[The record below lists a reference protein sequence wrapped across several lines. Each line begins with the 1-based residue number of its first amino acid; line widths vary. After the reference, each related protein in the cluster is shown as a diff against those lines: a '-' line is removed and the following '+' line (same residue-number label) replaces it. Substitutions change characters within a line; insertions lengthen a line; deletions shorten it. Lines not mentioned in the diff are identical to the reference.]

1 MIRKNLFKTI
11 TILMLCTVVFAG
23 CGKKKVTVDTSI
35 TSTESESTTE
45 TKRVAADQEQ
55 VTVSVKDADGN
66 TLEVAGVVE
75 TKENGEKVVIVTDSD
90 GNKKEISADNFSQE
104 STVVTITSEEVSEE
118 ISSSDTP
125 EDSKED
131 NKKDEEILPTIS
143 AGNATS
149 NSTQTA
155 HEHSWNP
162 VYKTVHHDA
171 VTESEQVWVVD
182 KPAWDEPEYK
192 VVYVC
197 LQCENNE
204 CPYCIEHGTQ
214 LAETYSFEES
224 YEHMYNCAT
233 HWGADGG
240 RCSNTTTRKNIG
252 TVHHDEEGHYETSTV
267 TKQEAYDEQVIDHY
281 ECTCGATK

>member
-1 MIRKNLFKTI
+1 MIKKKLFKTMTLI
-11 TILMLCTVVFAG
+11 VLCTVVFAG
-23 CGKKKVTVDTSI
+23 CGKKKNAAVDTSI

-66 TLEVAGVVE
+66 TVEVAGVVE

-104 STVVTITSEEVSEE
+104 SSVVTITNEEVSEE
-118 ISSSDTP
+118 ISSSAMP

-131 NKKDEEILPTIS
+131 NKKDEETLPTII
-143 AGNATS
+143 AENTTS

-155 HEHSWNP
+155 HEHTWNP

-197 LQCENNE
+197 LQCEDGV
-204 CPYCIEHGTQ
+204 CPYCNEHGLRQ
-214 LAETYSFEES
+214 AEFDTFEER
-224 YEHMYNCAT
+224 YNHTYNCAISY
-233 HWGADGG
+233 GICDN
-240 RCSNTTTRKNIG
+240 STTRKKIIG
-252 TVHHDEEGHYETSTV
+252 TVHHDEEGHYETKTNII
-267 TKQEAYDEQVIDHY
+267 KEAYDEQVIDHY
-281 ECTCGATK
+281 ECTCGATR

>member
-1 MIRKNLFKTI
+1 MIRKKLFKTI
-11 TILMLCTVVFAG
+11 TILMLCTMVFAG
-23 CGKKKVTVDTSI
+23 CGKKKNAAVDTI
-35 TSTESESTTE
+35 IISTESESTTE

-104 STVVTITSEEVSEE
+104 SSVVTITNEEVSEE
-118 ISSSDTP
+118 ISSSATP

-143 AGNATS
+143 AGNTTS
-149 NSTQTA
+149 NPTQTA

-192 VVYVC
+192 VVFIC
-197 LQCENNE
+197 LQCENGV
-204 CPYCIEHGTQ
+204 CSYCNEHGLRQSEFDT
-214 LAETYSFEES
+214 FEEED
-224 YEHMYNCAT
+224 EHMYNCAT

-240 RCSNTTTRKNIG
+240 ICSNTTTRKKLLVLSITMKRG
-252 TVHHDEEGHYETSTV
+252 I
-267 TKQEAYDEQVIDHY
+267 TKPKQILS
-281 ECTCGATK
+281 KKPMMSR

>member
-1 MIRKNLFKTI
+1 MIKKKLFKTMTLI
-11 TILMLCTVVFAG
+11 VLCTMVFAG

-66 TLEVAGVVE
+66 TVEVAGVVE

-104 STVVTITSEEVSEE
+104 STVVTNTNEEVSEE
-118 ISSSDTP
+118 ISSSATP

-143 AGNATS
+143 AGNTTS
-149 NSTQTA
+149 NPTQTA

-197 LQCENNE
+197 LQCENNK

-224 YEHMYNCAT
+224 YDHIYNCAINY
-233 HWGADGG
+233 GICD
-240 RCSNTTTRKNIG
+240 NTTTRKKIIG
-252 TVHHDEEGHYETSTV
+252 TIHHDEEGHYETSTV

>member
-11 TILMLCTVVFAG
+11 TILMLCTMVFAG

-104 STVVTITSEEVSEE
+104 STVVTITNEEVSEE
-118 ISSSDTP
+118 ISSSATP

-143 AGNATS
+143 AGNTTS

-182 KPAWDEPEYK
+182 KPAWDEPEFTY
-192 VVYVC
+192 VDVC
-197 LQCENNE
+197 LICEKGE
-204 CPYCIEHGTQ
+204 CDFCKKNGLNQVEYATYDEMSEHRFYCMEHGGKCNNSQ
-214 LAETYSFEES
+214 
-224 YEHMYNCAT
+224 
-233 HWGADGG
+233 
-240 RCSNTTTRKNIG
+240 TRKKIIG
-252 TVHHDEEGHYETSTV
+252 TIHHDEEGHYETKTNII
-267 TKQEAYDEQVIDHY
+267 KEAYDEQVIDHY
-281 ECTCGATK
+281 ECDCGATK